1 MEEPD
6 NPIVIICAG
15 FRSGCSWD
23 RTGDS
28 GFFLI
33 NLNKELTMH
42 LYHTPST
49 PFLN

>member
-1 MEEPD
+1 MEEPY
-6 NPIVIICAG
+6 NLIVIICAG

-28 GFFLI
+28 GFFLV
-33 NLNKELTMH
+33 NLNKGVNLH
-42 LYHTPST
+42 LYHTHST